1 MNERKSNL
9 EVLAEAGRPVV
20 ATPEE
25 ALLRL
30 ESLPESP
37 SSSQMLAA
45 LDHFKEALRGM
56 DEPPRELAR
65 EGAVKRLRALG
76 FASPGRIVDSVM
88 PPALRPASDPKAGS
102 AVGFKE
108 PEPWPEA
115 VDSAELLSKIDG
127 TVRRYLAIESE
138 QAVLF
143 ALWALFAHAH
153 EAFEI
158 SPILAITSPDKGCGK
173 STALALLSALVPKPL
188 TSANITPSAVFRVAD
203 TFRPTLLLDEAD
215 TFLMDSEGLRGI
227 LNSGHMRS
235 QAYVTRVVGEDY
247 RVCTFSTWAPKAVA
261 LIGELPATLA
271 DRSVT
276 LRMRRRAPYESIE
289 RLQLHR
295 LGEMEELRS
304 MAARW
309 ASDHLDE
316 LRFCNPEIPE
326 GLTKDR
332 ARDNWRSLLAI
343 ADLAGGAWP
352 ARARESASRLNET
365 PSGDTSYAVMLLEDI
380 HNLFRIRKAGT
391 LSSEEILEKLHEMEE
406 RPWPEW
412 RDRRP
417 ISARQVAVLLHRFGI
432 SPIKWRQDASIVR
445 GYRRDDFSDA
455 FSRYLPS
462 DPPQAPQAPHDSLQG
477 TYVGISS
484 ATNGSDNAP
493 SSPDKPNVIRGVADV
508 ADGNGGVPSK
518 EPAR

>member
-1 MNERKSNL
+1 MTDERFKNL
-9 EVLAEAGRPVV
+9 RALAAPEPAPS
-20 ATPEE
+20 AEE
-25 ALLRL
+25 ALALL
-30 ESLPESP
+30 EPLPEHP
-37 SSSQMLAA
+37 PAEAVREVLGRFREML
-45 LDHFKEALRGM
+45 RPM
-56 DEPPRELAR
+56 DDLSRELAR
-65 EGAVKRLRALG
+65 DGAIQKLRLLG
-76 FASPGRIVDSVM
+76 FKSAGRIVDRSM
-88 PPALRPASDPKAGS
+88 PLERSGADSRAGLL
-102 AVGFKE
+102 AFQE
-108 PEPWPEA
+108 PDLWPEA
-115 VDSAELLSKIDG
+115 VEGAALLDQIDQ
-127 TVRRYLAIESE
+127 TVRRFVALASE

-143 ALWALFAHAH
+143 SLWTLFAHAH

-215 TFLMDSEGLRGI
+215 TFLAGSEGLRGI

-276 LRMRRRAPYESIE
+276 LRMKRRSREEAIE

-295 LGEMEELRS
+295 LGDMEDLRS

-309 ASDHLDE
+309 ANDHLDE
-316 LRFCNPEIPE
+316 LRFSNPEIPE
-326 GLTKDR
+326 GITKDR

-352 ARARESASRLNET
+352 ARARSSALVLTASC
-365 PSGDTSYAVMLLEDI
+365 GDTSAAVQLLEDLRS
-380 HNLFRIRKAGT
+380 LFQSKGIKRLT
-391 LSSEEILEKLHEMEE
+391 TEEILAHLNAMDE

-417 ISARQVAVLLHRFGI
+417 MTPRQLALILQRFGI
-432 SPIKWRQDASIVR
+432 GPTKWKQNREMCR
-445 GYRRDDFSDA
+445 GYDA
-455 FSRYLPS
+455 AIFEDSFSRYLPS
-462 DPPQAPQAPHDSLQG
+462 DPPHSPPASIQSTYRPPSCATREPKNGPFSPGKSSVSLE
-477 TYVGISS
+477 
-484 ATNGSDNAP
+484 
-493 SSPDKPNVIRGVADV
+493 VADPEE
-508 ADGNGGVPSK
+508 ANRHLRGPNEGEAP
-518 EPAR
+518 P

>member
-1 MNERKSNL
+1 MTDDRFKNL
-9 EVLAEAGRPVV
+9 RALAAPEPARSV
-20 ATPEE
+20 EE
-25 ALLRL
+25 ALALL
-30 ESLPESP
+30 DPLPEHP
-37 SSSQMLAA
+37 PT
-45 LDHFKEALRGM
+45 EAVREVLGRFREVLRPM
-56 DEPPRELAR
+56 DDLSRELAR
-65 EGAVKRLRALG
+65 DGAIQKLRLLG
-76 FASPGRIVDSVM
+76 FKSAGRIVDMAM
-88 PPALRPASDPKAGS
+88 PLGRSGADSRAGVLAFQEPDLWPQAVEGAALLDQ
-102 AVGFKE
+102 
-108 PEPWPEA
+108 
-115 VDSAELLSKIDG
+115 IDQ
-127 TVRRYLAIESE
+127 TVRRFVALTAE

-316 LRFCNPEIPE
+316 LRFSNPEIPE
-326 GLTKDR
+326 GIMKDR
-332 ARDNWRSLLAI
+332 ARDNWRSLLSI

-352 ARARESASRLNET
+352 MRARESASRLNET
-365 PSGDTSYAVMLLEDI
+365 ASGDISYAVMLLEDI
-380 HNLFRIRKAGT
+380 HNLFRIRKVST
-391 LSSEEILEKLHEMEE
+391 LGSEEILDKLHEMEE

-432 SPIKWRQDASIVR
+432 SPIKWRQDTSIVR

-455 FSRYLPS
+455 FSRYLPPG
-462 DPPQAPQAPHDSLQG
+462 PPQTPQAPHDSLHS
-477 TYVGISS
+477 TYADAPS
-484 ATNGSDNAP
+484 ATNGTETAP
-493 SSPDKPNVIRGVADV
+493 SSPDKSNGIKGVADV
-508 ADGNGGVPSK
+508 ADGQGGAPSK
-518 EPAR
+518 EPPR